1 MTDEKAKAIVT
12 AVYAGNQWEVMQELP
27 ESARCAEVD
36 LIVGLLCEEIDKIQ
50 RAQSLL
56 KFRHLEEIP
65 LIEEKLNKK

>member
-1 MTDEKAKAIVT
+1 MTDEKAKAILM
-12 AVYAGNQWEVMQELP
+12 AVYTGNRRDIMQELP

-36 LIVGLLCEEIDKIQ
+36 LIVGLLCEEIDKIK

-56 KFRHLEEIP
+56 KFKHLEEIP

>member
-1 MTDEKAKAIVT
+1 MTDEKAKAILM
-12 AVYAGNQWEVMQELP
+12 AVYTGNRLDIMQELP

-36 LIVGLLCEEIDKIQ
+36 FIAGLLCEEIDKIK

>member
-1 MTDEKAKAIVT
+1 MIDEKAKAILM
-12 AVYAGNQWEVMQELP
+12 AVYTGTRWDIMQEIP

>member
-1 MTDEKAKAIVT
+1 MTDEKAKAILI
-12 AVYAGNQWEVMQELP
+12 AVYAGSRWDIMQEIP